1 MVKTDTKKVAYNIE
15 VLVTFYSIVFCEM
28 GAVLDQAVLDLLA
41 TLHKSNILT
50 GVRWQICQLFAV
62 TLLDC

>member
-28 GAVLDQAVLDLLA
+28 EAVLDLLA
-41 TLHKSNILT
+41 TLHKGNILT

>member
-15 VLVTFYSIVFCEM
+15 VLVTFYWIVFCEM
-28 GAVLDQAVLDLLA
+28 VAVSDQTVLDLLA
-41 TLHKSNILT
+41 TLHKGNILT
-50 GVRWQICQLFAV
+50 GVMWQICQLFEV